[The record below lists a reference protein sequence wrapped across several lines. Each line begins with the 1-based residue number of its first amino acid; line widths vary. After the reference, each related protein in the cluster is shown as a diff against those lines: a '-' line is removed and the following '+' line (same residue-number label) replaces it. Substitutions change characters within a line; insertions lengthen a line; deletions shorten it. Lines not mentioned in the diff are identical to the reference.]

1 MSILLNNKFDNLKF
15 YDKVIVSMTTP
26 VKKYQNVSYKELLA
40 FSEHNP
46 NRSRTLASLAQA
58 PLKVDTSL
66 DKLGLKGYTAASISP
81 SGILSILAC
90 IADPNYYALAPK
102 HARTHMLIELS
113 TSLQEQTDKLT
124 HAKLVRKRKKIHDLI
139 GAAYNGAFFEDKE
152 YMELFHAIGCM
163 RNLQFVLMK
172 EAVQDKIEDHETEY
186 DTTQKGE
193 IIFSSPPNTWKHSTP
208 TWVVDYRAQWVAVP
222 TEQHAVNMNQWLSTW
237 LSTVEQKGWTVQ
249 WPEVDSTKSEL
260 IDKLIM
266 YPDWKETDRK
276 MLKETL
282 ATRLGRLQTMSAFT
296 KWTTKETALDES
308 I

>member
-1 MSILLNNKFDNLKF
+1 
-15 YDKVIVSMTTP
+15 MTTP

-46 NRSRTLASLAQA
+46 NRARTLISLAQA

-66 DKLGLKGYTAASISP
+66 DKLGLKGYTAASVSP

-90 IADPNYYALAPK
+90 INDPNYYALAPK
-102 HARTHMLIELS
+102 HARTQMLIDLS
-113 TSLQEQTDKLT
+113 TRLQQQTDKL
-124 HAKLVRKRKKIHDLI
+124 AQSSLVRKRKKIHDLI

-152 YMELFHAIGCM
+152 YMELFNAIGFM
-163 RNLQFVLMK
+163 TNLQFILMK
-172 EAVQDKIEDHETEY
+172 EAVQDKIEDHDVEY
-186 DTTQKGE
+186 NSSLKGE
-193 IIFSSPPNTWKHSTP
+193 ILFSSPPNTWKRNTP

-222 TEQHAVNMNQWLSTW
+222 SEEHAVDMNQWLSTW

-249 WPEVDSTKSEL
+249 WPEVEGTKSEL
-260 IDKLIM
+260 IDKLIV

-282 ATRLGRLQTMSAFT
+282 ALRLGRLQTMSLFT
-296 KWTTKETALDES
+296 KWTMKDNSLDD
-308 I
+308 

>member
-1 MSILLNNKFDNLKF
+1 MNILLNHKFDSLKLH
-15 YDKVIVSMTTP
+15 DEVIVIMTTP

-40 FSEHNP
+40 FSEMNP
-46 NRSRTLASLAQA
+46 NRSRVLPSLAQA
-58 PLKVDTSL
+58 SLKVDTSL

-90 IADPNYYALAPK
+90 IADPNYYALAPR
-102 HARTHMLIELS
+102 HARTQMLIELS

-124 HAKLVRKRKKIHDLI
+124 HAALIRKRKKIHDLI

-152 YMELFHAIGCM
+152 YMELFHAVGCM

-172 EAVQDKIEDHETEY
+172 EAVQDKIEDHDVEY
-186 DTTQKGE
+186 NNALKGE
-193 IIFSSPPNTWKHSTP
+193 IFFSSPPHTWKHNTP

-222 TEQHAVNMNQWLSTW
+222 SEQHAVHMNQWLSTW

-249 WPEVDSTKSEL
+249 WPEVDGTKTEL

-266 YPDWKETDRK
+266 YPEWKETDRK

-282 ATRLGRLQTMSAFT
+282 AARLGRLQTMSIFT
-296 KWTTKETALDES
+296 KWASMNHSMDD
-308 I
+308 

>member
-1 MSILLNNKFDNLKF
+1 
-15 YDKVIVSMTTP
+15 MTTP

-40 FSEHNP
+40 FSEMNP
-46 NRSRTLASLAQA
+46 NRGRTLATLAQT
-58 PLKVDTSL
+58 PLKIDSSL

-90 IADPNYYALAPK
+90 ITDPNYYALAPK
-102 HARTHMLIELS
+102 HARTQMLIELS

-124 HAKLVRKRKKIHDLI
+124 HANLIRRRKKIHDLI

-163 RNLQFVLMK
+163 RNLQFILMK
-172 EAVQDKIEDHETEY
+172 EAVQDKIEDHDVEY
-186 DTTQKGE
+186 NSSLKGE
-193 IIFSSPPNTWKHSTP
+193 ILFSSPPNTWKHDTP
-208 TWVVDYRAQWVAVP
+208 TWVVDYRAQWVAIPSEQCAVP
-222 TEQHAVNMNQWLSTW
+222 MNQWLSTW

-249 WPEVDSTKSEL
+249 WPEVEGTKTEL

-282 ATRLGRLQTMSAFT
+282 ALRLGRLQTMSIFT
-296 KWTTKETALDES
+296 KWIMKTNSLDD
-308 I
+308 

>member
-90 IADPNYYALAPK
+90 ISDPNYYALAPK

-124 HAKLVRKRKKIHDLI
+124 HANLVRKRKKIHDLI

-152 YMELFHAIGCM
+152 YMELFHAIGSM

-193 IIFSSPPNTWKHSTP
+193 ILFSSPPNTWKHSTP

-222 TEQHAVNMNQWLSTW
+222 TEQHAVNMNQWLSIW

-249 WPEVDSTKSEL
+249 WPEVDGTKTEL

-282 ATRLGRLQTMSAFT
+282 AIRLGRLQTMTTFT
-296 KWTTKETALDES
+296 KWTTKETVLDE
-308 I
+308 

>member
-1 MSILLNNKFDNLKF
+1 MSILINNKFDNLKF

-26 VKKYQNVSYKELLA
+26 IKKYQNVSYKELLA

-46 NRSRTLASLAQA
+46 NRSRALASLAQA
-58 PLKVDTSL
+58 PLKVDSSL
-66 DKLGLKGYTAASISP
+66 DKLGLKGYTAATISP

-102 HARTHMLIELS
+102 HARTQMRIELS

-124 HAKLVRKRKKIHDLI
+124 HANLVRKRKKIHDLI

-152 YMELFHAIGCM
+152 YMELFHAVGCM

-172 EAVQDKIEDHETEY
+172 EVVQDKIEDHDVEY
-186 DTTQKGE
+186 NNALKGE
-193 IIFSSPPNTWKHSTP
+193 ILFSSPPNTWKRNTP

-222 TEQHAVNMNQWLSTW
+222 SEQHAVDMNQWLSTW

-249 WPEVDSTKSEL
+249 WPEVEGTKTEL
-260 IDKLIM
+260 INKLIM

-282 ATRLGRLQTMSAFT
+282 ASRLGRLQTISTFT
-296 KWTTKETALDES
+296 KWTMKDTVFDE
-308 I
+308 

>member
-1 MSILLNNKFDNLKF
+1 MNILLNNKFDNLKL
-15 YDKVIVSMTTP
+15 YDDVIVIMTTP
-26 VKKYQNVSYKELLA
+26 LKKYQNVSYKELLA

-46 NRSRTLASLAQA
+46 NRSRTLASLTQA
-58 PLKVDTSL
+58 SLKVDTSL

-102 HARTHMLIELS
+102 HARTQMLIELS

-124 HAKLVRKRKKIHDLI
+124 HANLVRRRKKIHDLI
-139 GAAYNGAFFEDKE
+139 GAAYNGAFFENKE
-152 YMELFHAIGCM
+152 YMELFHAVGCM

-172 EAVQDKIEDHETEY
+172 EAVQDKIGDHDVEY
-186 DTTQKGE
+186 NNTVKGE
-193 IIFSSPPNTWKHSTP
+193 IVFSSPPNTWKRNTP
-208 TWVVDYRAQWVAVP
+208 TWVVDYRAQWVAIP
-222 TEQHAVNMNQWLSTW
+222 SEQHSVNMNQWLSTW

-249 WPEVDSTKSEL
+249 WPEVEGTKTEL
-260 IDKLIM
+260 IDKLIV

-282 ATRLGRLQTMSAFT
+282 AARLGRLHTMSIFT
-296 KWTTKETALDES
+296 KWTMKDNTMDD
-308 I
+308 